1 MKRTRKKVIKVGV
14 TITPPQR
21 DRLKDISISTGL
33 TVSELI
39 RRAIDSKYPYE
50 NTEQTN

>member
-1 MKRTRKKVIKVGV
+1 MKRTKLKVIKVGV

-21 DRLKDISISTGL
+21 ERLRSISASTGL

-39 RRAIDSKYPYE
+39 RRAIDKEYPNA
-50 NTEQTN
+50 NTK